1 MIGKLISEH
10 HLAEQLGLSVW
21 TLRKWRQRGY
31 GPTAR
36 KMGKRVMYVRDEVDA
51 FVASICQEAC

>member
-10 HLAEQLGLSVW
+10 HLAGELDLSVW

-31 GPTAR
+31 GPPA
-36 KMGKRVMYVRDEVDA
+36 KKLGKRVMYVRSEVDEFLVSLA
-51 FVASICQEAC
+51 AEAS